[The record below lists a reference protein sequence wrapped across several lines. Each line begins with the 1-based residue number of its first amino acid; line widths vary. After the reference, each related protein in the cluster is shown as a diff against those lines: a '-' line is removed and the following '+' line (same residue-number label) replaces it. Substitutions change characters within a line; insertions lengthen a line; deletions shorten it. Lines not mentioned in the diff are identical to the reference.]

1 MRSVLFLFIVL
12 LRRDV
17 WRYPQ
22 SYKKNCNVKSLRIF
36 KSSSNTIAGV
46 CFVFVFFFVEI
57 SWRKNF
63 LLILACTALWQAEKQ
78 FLPLRVLFVCIDY
91 LTWKI
96 STFFPKRGE
105 HVGYLSKVVVSESV
119 TDNFQL
125 LRCQNQSFHFFFSWK
140 IA

>member
-22 SYKKNCNVKSLRIF
+22 SYKKNCNVKSLRILL
-36 KSSSNTIAGV
+36 G
-46 CFVFVFFFVEI
+46 FVLFLFFFVEI

-125 LRCQNQSFHFFFSWK
+125 LKCQKHFFFLLKDSLIWQMCNK
-140 IA
+140 GS